1 MSGLPYE
8 LLRFSMF
15 NIICLLVC
23 FVSEGM
29 GLLVGSIFNVTV
41 CIVMKEKKSYVIVN
55 QKTNNLILSIES
67 NAIIRK

>member
-41 CIVMKEKKSYVIVN
+41 CIVMKEKKN
-55 QKTNNLILSIES
+55 HM
-67 NAIIRK
+67 